1 MRPSSGL
8 THGAEGRSHGPP
20 TMASACFARFG
31 SGASSSCWSAGGEA
45 GGEVCGEAAMT
56 IGCTPPTGC
65 WGSAE
70 RTRKV
75 VACVSSWACAC
86 VSCCCICICS
96 VAGRMSFSICKISRF
111 CFIPVKVT
119 SSGGESVRC
128 VLGKRPAFCSF
139 SRCLRFWNHTW
150 ICLGLTFS
158 SRPSCCRAEALG
170 NGSKQK
176 ACSRAARSNASSIQR
191 EEFPLPMT
199 CIGSSPFRTSRS
211 GLANGEPTLTTE
223 SVSVWPRWRS
233 WFQLGAD
240 DYTEILAV
248 RNQMMWIQAASEI
261 TPE

>member
-20 TMASACFARFG
+20 TMASAWHARFG

-45 GGEVCGEAAMT
+45 GGEVCGEAGMM

-70 RTRKV
+70 STRKV
-75 VACVSSWACAC
+75 VACVSSCACAC
-86 VSCCCICICS
+86 VRCCCICICS

-111 CFIPVKVT
+111 CFIPVKEAST
-119 SSGGESVRC
+119 SGGESTRC

-158 SRPSCCRAEALG
+158 SRPSCWRAEALG
-170 NGSKQK
+170 NGSKRK
-176 ACSRAARSNASSIQR
+176 ACSSAARSNASSIQR

-199 CIGSSPFRTSRS
+199 CIGSSPSPLRL
-211 GLANGEPTLTTE
+211 GLVDSDATLHH
-223 SVSVWPRWRS
+223 
-233 WFQLGAD
+233 A
-240 DYTEILAV
+240 
-248 RNQMMWIQAASEI
+248 IQCRFGVD
-261 TPE
+261 PCF